1 MKKKLSFKKILFKTM
16 RITISQLFLSIICC
30 GISFANSAFSQEV
43 LNKSITLRTGTST
56 VKKVLFQIEKKADVK
71 FVYSPNA
78 IQAEQVVSFNFSED
92 KLSKVLEELLSPL
105 NISYEV
111 IDNRILLRKKAL
123 VDKESNPNVIPNE
136 IVAEQSITG
145 TVTDEKGQALVGVSV
160 LVKNTGRGT
169 STDVRGQYK
178 ISVPDGNN
186 TLVFSF
192 VGYQKQE
199 IATANRSTIN
209 VSMKIENQSLDEVV
223 VVGYGTQSRKNLTSA
238 ITTVKPED
246 LNKGAISDIGQL
258 LQGKVPGL
266 NITRSGDPNR
276 ASAIILRGAS
286 SLRDGAQSP
295 LFVVDGVPGADISLI
310 APDDI
315 ATMDILKDAAAT
327 AIYGNRAANGVI
339 MVTTKRAN
347 KGQMQVSY
355 SSYMAVDKVSK
366 QYEMM
371 DANQLKTFLAAN
383 GQSLTPEDD
392 LGANTNWQEAVQRST
407 AISQN
412 HNLSFGGGNEHT
424 VYNASINYF
433 NQEGILQS
441 SALNR
446 VVARM
451 SIEQKAFN
459 DRLKVGLSVT
469 NSVSDAKLV
478 PYRNTVLA
486 QMLTY
491 LPTAPIRK
499 TDGTFYDNF
508 NKSNYYNPV
517 SLIENATERLKYK
530 NILATFFT
538 QVKLPLG
545 FTYDL
550 KLSYQN
556 YQSNYGAYY
565 NSYYTS
571 YYNNVRSTPDP
582 PGNPSFIT
590 LTGANGL
597 AYRNAYQN
605 TQNLL
610 ETYLTWDKQIGDHN
624 INAVVGY
631 SWQESINGDGFQT
644 SSTNF
649 PVDAVSYNNLGLG
662 NPYAI
667 ASFKV
672 DYGGDNYQQV
682 RLISDFGRLNYNY
695 KNKYLVQASVRRDG
709 SSVFGLN
716 RQWGYFPAVGLAWR
730 IEQEPFMEKQKLFDE
745 LKLRVSYGVT
755 GNSLGF
761 SPYTTKLIYGNVG
774 TFYYNGTQLSAIGA
788 LQNENPDLGWEK
800 TATSNIGIDFAILKG
815 KVSGTLEVYEK
826 TTSDLIWTYP
836 VSTVLYP
843 NGSLTAN
850 VGKMSNKGIEFT
862 LNASPVKTKNF
873 SWNTTLNL
881 AHNQNKIISLSN
893 ATLKTDSIKFVQP
906 DGGGQTGETVMLIA
920 EGAPIGQFFTYEYA
934 GKDANGVSQYYNA
947 KGELTTKPQSV
958 KDYRVIGNAQPKLL
972 LGWSNSFTYKNFDL
986 NVFVRAVLG
995 NKIMNIT
1002 RADLFRPSTARFTNI
1017 PVEVANESANDFNSY
1032 RYSSRFLENGSY
1044 LRLDNASLGYSFNNL
1059 SKNIKRIRLYTSVN
1073 NLFVITG
1080 YKGIDPEINQGGIAP
1095 GVDSN
1100 NFYPKTR
1107 TFLFGVTASF

>member
-1 MKKKLSFKKILFKTM
+1 MKKKLSFKKILSKAM
-16 RITISQLFLSIICC
+16 RITITQLFLSIICC

-78 IQAEQVVSFNFSED
+78 IQAEQIVSFNFSED
-92 KLSKVLEELLSPL
+92 KLSKVLEELLNPL

-111 IDNRILLRKKAL
+111 IDNRILLRKKA
-123 VDKESNPNVIPNE
+123 VVEKDNTPSIIPNE

-145 TVTDEKGQALVGVSV
+145 TVTDEKGQALAGVSI

-169 STDVRGQYK
+169 STDTRGQYK
-178 ISVPDGNN
+178 IAIPEGNN

-199 IATANRSTIN
+199 VLIGNRTSIN
-209 VSMKIENQSLDEVV
+209 VSMKVENQSLDEVV

-238 ITTVKPED
+238 ITTIKPED

-276 ASAIILRGAS
+276 AAAIILRGAS

-295 LFVVDGVPGADISLI
+295 LFVIDGVPGADISLI

-355 SSYMAVDKVSK
+355 SSYMAIDKVSK

-371 DANQLKTFLAAN
+371 DANQLKTFLTKN
-383 GQSLTPEDD
+383 GQALSPEDD
-392 LGANTNWQEAVQRST
+392 LGANTNWQDAVQRNS

-412 HNLSFGGGNEHT
+412 HNISFGGGNENT
-424 VYNASINYF
+424 VYNASLNYF
-433 NQEGILQS
+433 DQEGIVKS

-446 VVARM
+446 VVARL

-459 DRLKVGLSVT
+459 DNLKLGLSVT

-491 LPTAPIRK
+491 LPTVPVHNA
-499 TDGTFYDNF
+499 DGSFYDNF
-508 NKSNYYNPV
+508 NKSSYYNPV
-517 SLIENATERLKYK
+517 SLIENAQERLKYK
-530 NILATFFT
+530 SLLGTFFA
-538 QVKLPLG
+538 QLKLPLG
-545 FTYDL
+545 FTYDV

-556 YQSNYGAYY
+556 FQTNYGAYY
-565 NSYYTS
+565 NSYYTQ
-571 YYNNVRSTPDP
+571 YYNNIRSTPEP

-590 LTGANGL
+590 LVGANGL
-597 AYRNAYQN
+597 ATRNAYQN
-605 TQNLL
+605 TQSLL
-610 ETYLTWDKQIGDHN
+610 ETYLTWDKQIGDHS
-624 INAVVGY
+624 INAVLGY
-631 SWQESINGDGFQT
+631 SWQESINGEGFQAT
-644 SSTNF
+644 STNF
-649 PVDAVSYNNLGLG
+649 PVDAVGYNNLSLG
-662 NPYAI
+662 NPYAVN
-667 ASFKV
+667 SFRV
-672 DYGGDNYQQV
+672 NYGGDNYQQV

-716 RQWGYFPAVGLAWR
+716 KQWGYFPAVGLAWR
-730 IEQEPFMEKQKLFDE
+730 IDQEPFMDKQNVFTE
-745 LKLRVSYGVT
+745 LKLRASHGVT

-774 TFYYNGTQLSAIGA
+774 TFYYNGSQLSAIGA

-800 TATSNIGIDFAILKG
+800 TATSNLGIDFAILKG
-815 KVSGTLEVYEK
+815 KVSGTLEVYNK

-850 VGKMSNKGIEFT
+850 VGKMSNKGVEFT
-862 LNASPVKTKNF
+862 LNVNPIKTKNF
-873 SWNTTLNL
+873 SWNTTLNI
-881 AHNQNKIISLSN
+881 AHNKNMIESLSN
-893 ATLKTDSIKFVQP
+893 ATLKSDSIKIVQP
-906 DGGGQTGETVMLIA
+906 DGAGQTGETVQLIVA
-920 EGAPIGQFFTYEYA
+920 GQPIGQFFTYEYA

-947 KGELTTKPQSV
+947 KGELTTKPISV
-958 KDYRVIGNAQPKLL
+958 KDYKALGNAQPQLL
-972 LGWSNSFTYKNFDL
+972 LGWSNNFTYKNFDL
-986 NVFVRAVLG
+986 NIFMRAVLG

-1017 PVEVANESANDFNSY
+1017 PVEVAEESANDFNSY

-1044 LRLDNASLGYSFNNL
+1044 LRLDNATLGYSLKNIT
-1059 SKNIKRIRLYTSVN
+1059 KNIKRIRLYASVN

-1080 YKGIDPEINQGGIAP
+1080 YKGIDPEINQGGTAP
-1095 GVDSN
+1095 GVDAN

-1107 TFLFGVTASF
+1107 TFLFGVSASF

>member
-1 MKKKLSFKKILFKTM
+1 MKKKLSFKKILSKAM
-16 RITISQLFLSIICC
+16 RITITQLFLSIICC
-30 GISFANSAFSQEV
+30 GISFANNAFSQEV

-56 VKKVLFQIEKKADVK
+56 VKKVLFLIEKKADVK

-78 IQAEQVVSFNFSED
+78 IQAEQIVSFDFTDD
-92 KLSKVLEELLSPL
+92 KLSKVLEKLLSPL

-111 IDNRILLRKKAL
+111 MDNRILLRKKT
-123 VDKESNPNVIPNE
+123 VTEKENIQTIIPNE
-136 IVAEQSITG
+136 IIAEQSITG
-145 TVTDEKGQALVGVSV
+145 TITDEKGQVLPGVSV
-160 LVKNTGRGT
+160 LVKNTNRGT
-169 STDVRGQYK
+169 ATDSKGQYK
-178 ISVPDGNN
+178 IAVPDGNN
-186 TLVFSF
+186 TLIFSF

-199 IATANRSTIN
+199 IAVAGRSVIN
-209 VSMKIENQSLDEVV
+209 VSMLVENQSLEEVV

-238 ITTVKPED
+238 ITTIKPED
-246 LNKGAISDIGQL
+246 MNRGAISDVGQL

-276 ASAIILRGAS
+276 AAAIILRGAS

-295 LFVVDGVPGADISLI
+295 LFVIDGVPGADISLI

-355 SSYMAVDKVSK
+355 SSYMAIDKVSK

-371 DANQLKTFLAAN
+371 DANQLKAFLTKN
-383 GQSLTPEDD
+383 GQALSPEDD
-392 LGANTNWQEAVQRST
+392 LGANTNWQDAVQRST

-412 HNLSFGGGNEHT
+412 HNISFGGGNENT
-424 VYNASINYF
+424 IYNASINYF
-433 NQEGILQS
+433 DQEGIIKS

-446 VVARM
+446 VVARL

-459 DRLKVGLSVT
+459 DKLKLGLSVT
-469 NSVSDAKLV
+469 NSVSDAKWV

-491 LPTAPIRK
+491 LPTAPIHNA
-499 TDGTFYDNF
+499 DGSFYDNF
-508 NKSNYYNPV
+508 SKSSYYNPV
-517 SLIENATERLKYK
+517 SLIENAQERLKYK
-530 NILATFFT
+530 SLIGTFFG
-538 QVKLPLG
+538 QLKLPLG
-545 FTYDL
+545 FTYDV
-550 KLSYQN
+550 KFSYQN
-556 YQSNYGAYY
+556 FQTNYGAYY
-565 NSYYTS
+565 NSYYTQ
-571 YYNNVRSTPDP
+571 YYNNIRSTPEP
-582 PGNPSFIT
+582 PGNPSFIN
-590 LTGANGL
+590 LVGANGL
-597 AYRNAYQN
+597 ATRNAYQN
-605 TQNLL
+605 TQSLL
-610 ETYLTWDKQIGDHN
+610 ETYLTWDKQIGDHSL
-624 INAVVGY
+624 NAVVGY
-631 SWQESINGDGFQT
+631 SWQESINGDGFQAT
-644 SSTNF
+644 STNF
-649 PVDAVSYNNLGLG
+649 PVDAVGYNNLGLG
-662 NPYAI
+662 NPYAVN
-667 ASFKV
+667 SFRV
-672 DYGGDNYQQV
+672 NYGGDNFQQV
-682 RLISDFGRLNYNY
+682 RLISDFGRFNYNY
-695 KNKYLVQASVRRDG
+695 KNKYLLQASVRRDG

-716 RQWGYFPAVGLAWR
+716 RQWGYFPAVGFAWR
-730 IEQEPFMEKQKLFDE
+730 IDQEAFMEKQNAFSE
-745 LKLRVSYGVT
+745 LKLRMSYGTT

-774 TFYYNGTQLSAIGA
+774 TFYYNGSQQSAIGA

-800 TATSNIGIDFAILKG
+800 TATANIGLDFAIAKG
-815 KVSGTLEVYEK
+815 KVSGTLEVYDK

-850 VGKMSNKGIEFT
+850 VGKMSNKGVEFT
-862 LNASPVKTKNF
+862 LNVNAVKTNNF

-881 AHNQNKIISLSN
+881 AHNQNKIVSLSN
-893 ATLKTDSIKFVQP
+893 STLKTDSVKIVQP
-906 DGGGQTGETVMLIA
+906 DGGGQTGETIQLIVA
-920 EGAPIGQFFTYEYA
+920 GQPIGQFFTYEYA

-947 KGELTTKPQSV
+947 KGELTTKPVSV
-958 KDYRVIGNAQPKLL
+958 KDYKALGNAQPKLL
-972 LGWSNSFTYKNFDL
+972 LGWSNNFTYKNFDL
-986 NVFVRAVLG
+986 NIFMRAVLG
-995 NKIMNIT
+995 NKIMNVT

-1017 PVEVANESANDFNSY
+1017 PVEVAEESANDFNSY

-1044 LRLDNASLGYSFNNL
+1044 LRLDNATLGYSF
-1059 SKNIKRIRLYTSVN
+1059 KNITKEIKRIRLYASVN

-1080 YKGIDPEINQGGIAP
+1080 YKGIDPEINQGGVAP

-1107 TFLFGVTASF
+1107 TFLFGLSASF

>member
-1 MKKKLSFKKILFKTM
+1 MKKKLSFKKILSKAM
-16 RITISQLFLSIICC
+16 RITITQLFLSIICC
-30 GISFANSAFSQEV
+30 GISLANSAFSQEV

-71 FVYSPNA
+71 FVYSSNA
-78 IQAEQVVSFNFSED
+78 IQAEQIVSFDFTDD
-92 KLSKVLEELLSPL
+92 KLSKVLEKLLSPL

-111 IDNRILLRKKAL
+111 MDNRILLRKKT
-123 VDKESNPNVIPNE
+123 VTEKENIQTIIPNE
-136 IVAEQSITG
+136 IIAEQTITG
-145 TVTDEKGQALVGVSV
+145 TITDEKGQFLPGVSV
-160 LVKNTGRGT
+160 LVKNTNRGT
-169 STDVRGQYK
+169 ATDSKGQYK
-178 ISVPDGNN
+178 IAVPDGNN

-199 IATANRSTIN
+199 IAVAGRSVIN
-209 VSMKIENQSLDEVV
+209 VSMLVENQSLEEVV

-238 ITTVKPED
+238 ITTIKPED
-246 LNKGAISDIGQL
+246 LNKGAISDVGQL

-276 ASAIILRGAS
+276 AAAIILRGAS

-295 LFVVDGVPGADISLI
+295 LFVIDGVPGADISLI

-355 SSYMAVDKVSK
+355 SSYMAIDKVSK
-366 QYEMM
+366 QYNMM
-371 DANQLKTFLAAN
+371 DANQLKTFLTKN
-383 GQSLTPEDD
+383 GQALSPEDD
-392 LGANTNWQEAVQRST
+392 LGANTNWQDAVQRSS

-412 HNLSFGGGNEHT
+412 HNISFGGGNENT
-424 VYNASINYF
+424 IYNASINYF
-433 NQEGILQS
+433 DQEGIVKS

-446 VVARM
+446 VVARL

-459 DRLKVGLSVT
+459 DNLKLGLSVT
-469 NSVSDAKLV
+469 NSVSDAKWV

-491 LPTAPIRK
+491 LPTAPVHNA
-499 TDGTFYDNF
+499 DGSFYDNF
-508 NKSNYYNPV
+508 NKSSYYNPV
-517 SLIENATERLKYK
+517 SLIENGQERLKYK
-530 NILATFFT
+530 SLIGTFFG
-538 QVKLPLG
+538 QLKLPLG
-545 FTYDL
+545 FTYDV
-550 KLSYQN
+550 KFSYQN
-556 YQSNYGAYY
+556 FQTNYGAYY
-565 NSYYTS
+565 NSYYTQ
-571 YYNNVRSTPDP
+571 YYNNIRSTPEP

-590 LTGANGL
+590 LVGANGL
-597 AYRNAYQN
+597 ATRNAYQN
-605 TQNLL
+605 TQSLL
-610 ETYLTWDKQIGDHN
+610 ETYLTWDKQIGDHS

-631 SWQESINGDGFQT
+631 SWQESINGDGFQAT
-644 SSTNF
+644 STNF
-649 PVDAVSYNNLGLG
+649 PVDAVGYNNLGLG
-662 NPYAI
+662 NPYAVN
-667 ASFKV
+667 SFRV
-672 DYGGDNYQQV
+672 NYGGDNYQQV
-682 RLISDFGRLNYNY
+682 RLISDFGRVNYNY
-695 KNKYLVQASVRRDG
+695 KNKYLLQGSVRRDG

-716 RQWGYFPAVGLAWR
+716 KQWGYFPAVGFAWR
-730 IEQEPFMEKQKLFDE
+730 VDQEAFMEKQRIFSE
-745 LKLRVSYGVT
+745 LKLRLSYGVT
-755 GNSLGF
+755 GNSAGF

-774 TFYYNGTQLSAIGA
+774 TFYYNGAQQAAIGA

-800 TATSNIGIDFAILKG
+800 TATSNLGLDFAIAKG
-815 KVSGTLEVYEK
+815 KVSGTLEVYDK

-850 VGKMSNKGIEFT
+850 VGKMSNKGVEFT
-862 LNASPVKTKNF
+862 LNVNAVKTQNF
-873 SWNTTLNL
+873 SWNTTINL
-881 AHNQNKIISLSN
+881 AHNQNKIVSLSN
-893 ATLKTDSIKFVQP
+893 STLKTDSVKIVQP
-906 DGGGQTGETVMLIA
+906 DGAGQTGETVQVIVA
-920 EGAPIGQFFTYEYA
+920 GQPIGQFFTYEYA

-947 KGELTTKPQSV
+947 KGELTTKPISV
-958 KDYRVIGNAQPKLL
+958 KDYKALGNAQPKLL
-972 LGWSNSFTYKNFDL
+972 IGWSNNFTYKNFDL
-986 NVFVRAVLG
+986 NIFMRAVLG

-1017 PVEVANESANDFNSY
+1017 PVEVAEESANDFNSY

-1044 LRLDNASLGYSFNNL
+1044 LRLDNATLGYSFKNI
-1059 SKNIKRIRLYTSVN
+1059 SKNVKRIRLYASVN

-1080 YKGIDPEINQGGIAP
+1080 YKGIDPEINQGGTAP
-1095 GVDSN
+1095 GVDAN

-1107 TFLFGVTASF
+1107 TFLFGVSASF